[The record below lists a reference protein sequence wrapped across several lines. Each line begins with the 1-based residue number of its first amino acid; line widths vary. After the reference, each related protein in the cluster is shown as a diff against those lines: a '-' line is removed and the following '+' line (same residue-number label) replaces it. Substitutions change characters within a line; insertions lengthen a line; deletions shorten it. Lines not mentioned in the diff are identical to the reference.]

1 MHKEYIKTTRGS
13 DIRLAITWRTEDG
26 EPLNLTGADIDII
39 DASPGISEVIEATIT
54 DATAG
59 QIEIFIEGSEPI
71 ELGRYNFRIQVNYY
85 AGDSIATPIIGVQ
98 VA

>member
-1 MHKEYIKTTRGS
+1 MHKEFIKTTRGS

-26 EPLNLTGADIDII
+26 EPLDLTGAEITII
-39 DASPGISEVIEATIT
+39 DASPGISEVIEPSIVNAS
-54 DATAG
+54 AG
-59 QIEIFIEGSEPI
+59 QIEVFIEGSEPI
-71 ELGRYNFRIQVNYY
+71 ALGRYNFRVQVNYY